1 MGVCS
6 FKIISLCSLK
16 FLQSY
21 KQLQLSRKSV
31 AKMRS
36 RVMPYQWLLGQ
47 ALLGKEKPE
56 THLGVSDC

>member
-1 MGVCS
+1 
-6 FKIISLCSLK
+6 
-16 FLQSY
+16 
-21 KQLQLSRKSV
+21 
-31 AKMRS
+31 MRS